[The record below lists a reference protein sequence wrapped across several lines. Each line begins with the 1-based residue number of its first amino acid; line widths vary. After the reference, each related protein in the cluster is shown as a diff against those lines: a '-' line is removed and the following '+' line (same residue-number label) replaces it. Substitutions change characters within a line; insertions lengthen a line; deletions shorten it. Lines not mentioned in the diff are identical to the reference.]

1 MIFLVL
7 GTQKFQLN
15 RLLREVDELIENG
28 LITQEVVAQIG
39 NSQYK
44 PSNYKYYQFLDKK
57 LFDDYINKASI
68 IVTHS
73 GVGTI
78 ITALK
83 AKKPVI
89 VFPRLEKYGEHV
101 DDHQLDIAKAFEKK
115 KYVLCCYEHDSL
127 KNILDK
133 CNDFPFE
140 NYISGNDKIIDI
152 INEYLMA
159 HCV

>member
-15 RLLREVDELIENG
+15 RLLREVDELIKNG

-39 NSQYK
+39 NSDYK
-44 PSNYKYYQFLDKK
+44 PLNYKYYHFLDKEM
-57 LFDDYINKASI
+57 FDDYINKASI

-73 GVGTI
+73 GIGTI
-78 ITALK
+78 ITALQ
-83 AKKPVI
+83 AGKPVI
-89 VFPRLEKYGEHV
+89 VFPRLKKYEEHI

-127 KNILDK
+127 IDILNK
-133 CNDFPFE
+133 CEKFTFE
-140 NYISGNDKIIDI
+140 TYVSGRDNIIDI
-152 INEYLMA
+152 INAYLMI
-159 HCV
+159 H